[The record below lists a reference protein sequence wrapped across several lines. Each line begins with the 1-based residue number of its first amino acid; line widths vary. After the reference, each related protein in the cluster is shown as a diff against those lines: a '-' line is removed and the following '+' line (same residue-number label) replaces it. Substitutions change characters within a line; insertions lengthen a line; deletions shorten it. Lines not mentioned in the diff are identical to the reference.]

1 MGHVGRYLQFAG
13 TDRPHGE
20 MAISFKD
27 ALHEMP
33 LARSTINN
41 YSSAKTN
48 YHRILGQEIDLPFL
62 KKNDELPFYFD

>member
-1 MGHVGRYLQFAG
+1 
-13 TDRPHGE
+13 